1 MTKASLICVV
11 IVGEVR
17 PVDSPAV
24 GATVAERRSECVLF
38 PRAQEAQLEED
49 AGKEELL
56 EGCVVVDT
64 CEREQG

>member
-24 GATVAERRSECVLF
+24 GATVAEGRSECVLF

-56 EGCVVVDT
+56 EGCVVVDA
-64 CEREQG
+64 CERE